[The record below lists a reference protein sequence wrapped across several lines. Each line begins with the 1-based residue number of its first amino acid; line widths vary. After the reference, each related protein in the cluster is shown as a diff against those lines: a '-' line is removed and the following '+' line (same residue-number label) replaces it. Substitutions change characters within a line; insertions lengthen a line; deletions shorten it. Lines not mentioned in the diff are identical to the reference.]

1 VPQLSEV
8 SDCLERHYFRL
19 IAPAHIHKVVNFL
32 KTGGNRSES
41 HTPSSHML
49 PGHNMDVL
57 YLMDRGVAV
66 LHKADIVRYYTNGF
80 YETVGLL
87 GASSVNRWQC
97 AQISG
102 HLDQCMV
109 NEDNQHKE
117 TGTASIDAHDLPINY
132 HLYYLVN

>member
-1 VPQLSEV
+1 MPQLSEV

-19 IAPAHIHKVVNFL
+19 IAPAHIHKLVNFL
-32 KTGGNRSES
+32 KTGGNRSER

-49 PGHNMDVL
+49 PAHNMDVL

-66 LHKADIVRYYTNGF
+66 LHKADIVHYYTNGF
-80 YETVGLL
+80 CESVGL
-87 GASSVNRWQC
+87 GASSVNHWQSP
-97 AQISG
+97 QISG

-117 TGTASIDAHDLPINY
+117 TASTDADDLPINY